1 MGDSCCH
8 MTKKLSLPVLQMR
21 HTELMER
28 QTRYDEQSK
37 QVAEKEAKISQFA
50 DLPADM
56 AAAKAVYNNKLQA
69 LHDARKQLEEGLAE
83 L

>member
-1 MGDSCCH
+1 MC
-8 MTKKLSLPVLQMR
+8 VLQMR
-21 HTELMER
+21 HKELMER
-28 QTRYDEQSK
+28 QTRYDEQYM
-37 QVAEKEAKISQFA
+37 QVADKEAKISQFA

-56 AAAKAVYNNKLQA
+56 AAAKAVYNSKLQA